1 MSTEAR
7 KEVKP
12 EVKPEAKPETKPS
25 EAPNPE
31 VQQTMQ
37 QLINEALLLALD
49 TLDNSC
55 NCVFYQR
62 ARKIAK
68 LVKKIMLS
76 RGLQT

>member
-1 MSTEAR
+1 MST
-7 KEVKP
+7 
-12 EVKPEAKPETKPS
+12 EVKPEAKPETKTAPAPS
-25 EAPNPE
+25 QE
-31 VQQTMQ
+31 MQ
-37 QLINEALLLALD
+37 QVMQDLINEALLLALD